1 MSTARVLVPLTH
13 GVDVVQALTAVD
25 LLRRAGVHVVTAS
38 VASTNPIIGARRIRV
53 LADLDIADAIA
64 EWSDDFDLIL
74 LPGGDAP
81 GLLESAE
88 LLALVAAIR
97 SGTGRTRAFVAG
109 GRSAAVLVARAA
121 PVREPPS
128 TLAGLLI
135 GRNGVALEHVQTP
148 NAEAPLGV
156 TGARLAEQAL
166 MLLGL
171 SATPTT

>member
-1 MSTARVLVPLTH
+1 MSAARVLVPLTH

-25 LLRRAGVHVVTAS
+25 LLRRAGVQVVTAS

-53 LADLDIADAIA
+53 LADLDLNDAIA
-64 EWSDDFDLIL
+64 EWGDDFDLIL

-81 GLLESAE
+81 GLLESPA

-97 SGTGRTRAFVAG
+97 AGTGKAGAFIAG

-121 PVREPPS
+121 PAREPPS
-128 TLAGLLI
+128 TLTGLLV
-135 GRNGVALEHVQTP
+135 GRRGEALIHVPTP

-171 SATPTT
+171 AAAPNP